1 MQCFPGRDHKARA
14 GKGVGVEARD
24 AKQKR
29 EKRERERKEETEG
42 AREPVSF
49 IERISTLQFA
59 AESAINRF
67 ELQWTCSDMQW
78 TCNDEQTAANTCL

>member
-1 MQCFPGRDHKARA
+1 MLSRKRSQDKR
-14 GKGVGVEARD
+14 GKGVAEARD
-24 AKQKR
+24 AKQ
-29 EKRERERKEETEG
+29 EREEKEKEREG